1 MSQPQ
6 YELSNWFLTEI
17 REGRMK
23 VGDSFECRQNGRLP
37 VTPEMLACGTHGSL
51 YSLMQMMTKAG
62 LFTRAGDGHL
72 AVGEL
77 WEAITSPGDVIAFIK
92 QARPTYKPKAAK
104 VEKEE
109 AQDELPLKEPELQF
123 NLFDVLDQLS
133 EAERITVAMGLMQSL
148 TTRAPELERTIA
160 SLHAELDKRETDYLA
175 SIGQHLAELDR
186 LRVELKNER
195 SSNMLLR
202 QELES
207 KRVSV
212 ARTIEKIIT
221 VDSGRTM
228 PSGGDWGHEGR
239 GRVGA
244 ASGPRVAMHRKPLQG
259 HVPRVVREHLANG
272 HKPEVAK

>member
-1 MSQPQ
+1 VDP
-6 YELSNWFLTEI
+6 
-17 REGRMK
+17 
-23 VGDSFECRQNGRLP
+23 LP
-37 VTPEMLACGTHGSL
+37 DPLPEPLVDPLAEPL
-51 YSLMQMMTKAG
+51 PDPL
-62 LFTRAGDGHL
+62 
-72 AVGEL
+72 
-77 WEAITSPGDVIAFIK
+77 
-92 QARPTYKPKAAK
+92 
-104 VEKEE
+104 VEPLPEPLVDPLPDPLVE
-109 AQDELPLKEPELQF
+109 PLPDPLRDPLPDPLVEPLPEPLVEPLPLPLVEPELQF

-244 ASGPRVAMHRKPLQG
+244 ASGPRGAMHRKPLQG

>member
-1 MSQPQ
+1 
-6 YELSNWFLTEI
+6 
-17 REGRMK
+17 MK
-23 VGDSFECRQNGRLP
+23 VGDSFECRQNGSLP
-37 VTPEMLACGTHGSL
+37 VTPEGLGCGTHGSL
-51 YSLMQMMTKAG
+51 YNLMQMMTKAG

-72 AVGEL
+72 AVGEI
-77 WEAITSPGDVIAFIK
+77 WEAITSPGDVIALIK
-92 QARPTYKPKAAK
+92 QARPPYKPKAK
-104 VEKEE
+104 VEKDD
-109 AQDELPLKEPELQF
+109 AQEELPLPEPELQF
-123 NLFDVLDQLS
+123 NLFDVLDQLT
-133 EAERITVAMGLMQSL
+133 EGERITVAMGLMQSL

-160 SLHAELDKRETDYLA
+160 GLHAELTKREADYLA

-195 SSNMLLR
+195 ASNMLLR

-221 VDSGRTM
+221 VDSGKA
-228 PSGGDWGHEGR
+228 PSAAGQWGTEGR
-239 GRVGA
+239 GRVGTA
-244 ASGPRVAMHRKPLQG
+244 MGPRVAMHRKPLQG

>member
-23 VGDSFECRQNGRLP
+23 VGDSFECRQNGNLP
-37 VTPEMLACGTHGSL
+37 VTPEGLGCGTHGSL
-51 YSLMQMMTKAG
+51 YNLMQIMRKAG
-62 LFTRAGDGHL
+62 LFSSAGDGHL
-72 AVGEL
+72 AIANI
-77 WEAITSPGDVIAFIK
+77 WEDIRSAGDAIALIK
-92 QARPTYKPKAAK
+92 QARPTAKPKAAK
-104 VEKEE
+104 VEKDD
-109 AQDELPLKEPELQF
+109 AQEELPLVEPELQF
-123 NLFDVLDQLS
+123 NLFDVLDQLTH
-133 EAERITVAMGLMQSL
+133 EERMTVAMGLIQSL

-160 SLHAELDKRETDYLA
+160 GLRAELDKRETDYLA

-195 SSNMLLR
+195 ASNMLLR

-221 VDSGRTM
+221 VDSGKST
-228 PSGGDWGHEGR
+228 PTGGDWGTKGAGR
-239 GRVGA
+239 IGA
-244 ASGPRVAMHRKPLQG
+244 ASGPRVTMHRKPLQG

-272 HKPEVAK
+272 HKPE